1 MKWWK
6 SNKYFYSILGGGI
19 FECWMRLPGGGDFSL
34 HLLLYGRLEPPP
46 LGVFMELPVEGF
58 IAWEE
63 KQICV
68 PKAQRNC
75 PISHFFC
82 ITPHSPVLGQFRLIW
97 SHFVSFWALFTL
109 DQWGYFWATRSSW
122 EFLVRWFGMNAKE
135 RKRALFCLTPH
146 FLHPTQFGQN
156 CCLIIPP
163 ITPIPACFLP
173 PPPPD
178 TLIPALYCV
187 VFTTYPTTWPVT
199 GCLQQDSL
207 LSGIFSPQ
215 CPVVLRVAERLSP
228 RGKITVRLGLHLIRD
243 FVGAFEMFMSNALAL
258 GGPGCG
264 CSPVV
269 LFLCENHVTL
279 ERDANPE
286 VIKVGFI
293 DSLPRGENTFFSL
306 FCSVELGVNN
316 WSWLFCGQ
324 SNWF

>member
-1 MKWWK
+1 MRLFL
-6 SNKYFYSILGGGI
+6 SYQIILGI
-19 FECWMRLPGGGDFSL
+19 FGPVIWHECQREKESAVLFNSAFPASHTIWTKLLP
-34 HLLLYGRLEPPP
+34 HYPPDYTNS
-46 LGVFMELPVEGF
+46 
-58 IAWEE
+58 
-63 KQICV
+63 C
-68 PKAQRNC
+68 
-75 PISHFFC
+75 
-82 ITPHSPVLGQFRLIW
+82 
-97 SHFVSFWALFTL
+97 LF
-109 DQWGYFWATRSSW
+109 
-122 EFLVRWFGMNAKE
+122 
-135 RKRALFCLTPH
+135 P
-146 FLHPTQFGQN
+146 
-156 CCLIIPP
+156 
-163 ITPIPACFLP
+163 P